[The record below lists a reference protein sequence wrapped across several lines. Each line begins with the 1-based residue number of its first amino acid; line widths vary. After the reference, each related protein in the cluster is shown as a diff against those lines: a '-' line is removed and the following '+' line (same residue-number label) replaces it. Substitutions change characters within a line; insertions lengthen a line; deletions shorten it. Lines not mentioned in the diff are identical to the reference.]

1 MPKRPDWSRRLP
13 RPITIPGIMKLRTLA
28 DCRKLLRHVPAE
40 RRKLSSWQRV
50 ASDLKDAAVSGD
62 VSGAAISLR
71 LVLFMER
78 ITCR

>member
-1 MPKRPDWSRRLP
+1 MSLQF
-13 RPITIPGIMKLRTLA
+13 PGIMKLRTLA

-50 ASDLKDAAVSGD
+50 ASDLKDAAVTDD
-62 VSGAAISLR
+62 VAGAAISLR

-78 ITCR
+78 VECRVE